1 MSFYL
6 RSENSIEEESGIS
19 WVVHLESAES
29 ISGAVNRTNFRRF
42 DNNEEQ
48 VDFAFSNVCEV
59 NNESGN
65 NTSGGGEV
73 ESPPE
78 QNTELRSRV
87 LVAFVFNAI
96 FILLVVGLFISIVIQ
111 LSKNWE
117 NKCDIN
123 LKIWCIVWISRFLIA
138 IIIRS
143 IIMLVTRGYERPSP
157 LALVVII
164 NIAHIFGI
172 AWWFYGIH
180 VIYTDPP
187 GGACKQNL
195 SIALFLFWFQFI
207 QIFVPII
214 LPILICIL
222 VLYILHRNEARTA
235 KKSVPEKM
243 LCKIK
248 AIPFQEHI
256 QSLKNENINVTI
268 FNENKV
274 NIENSAP
281 SIESHQIGKERATSN
296 EGEVPNHGMSI
307 TISNFCPICVQEID
321 ENVVIRILPCDN
333 RHIFHRECIDDWFK
347 QNCVCPICR
356 SDIVQILNN
365 SQS

>member
-6 RSENSIEEESGIS
+6 QSENSIEEESGIS
-19 WVVHLESAES
+19 WIVHLESVEN
-29 ISGAVNRTNFRRF
+29 ISGAANRTNFRRF
-42 DNNEEQ
+42 DNNDEQ
-48 VDFAFSNVCEV
+48 VDFTFSNVCGV
-59 NNESGN
+59 NDGN
-65 NTSGGGEV
+65 DNTRSGGEV

-78 QNTELRSRV
+78 QSTELGSR
-87 LVAFVFNAI
+87 LLIAFVFNAI
-96 FILLVVGLFISIVIQ
+96 FIFLVVGLFISIVLQ

-123 LKIWCIVWISRFLIA
+123 LKIWCIVWISRFLVS
-138 IIIRS
+138 IITRS

-157 LALVVII
+157 ISLVVII
-164 NIAHIFGI
+164 NIVHLFGI

-187 GGACKQNL
+187 KETCRQNL

-214 LPILICIL
+214 LPILICIF
-222 VLYILHRNEARTA
+222 VLYLLHRNEAQAA

-256 QSLKNENINVTI
+256 QNLKNENIDVNI
-268 FNENKV
+268 FNENQVK
-274 NIENSAP
+274 IENSVP
-281 SIESHQIGKERATSN
+281 SVENYKVGKENTVSS
-296 EGEVPNHGMSI
+296 EDETLNHRISI

-356 SDIVQILNN
+356 SDIVQILSN